1 MIQSPIALFDM
12 VKSKLLFITAITT
25 AAVLTPL
32 TVILAEISAT
42 SLSSPIPN
50 AEALRYKGVEKEFY
64 LNNMDNPKINET
76 LAGIPADMF
85 NIPEMTVK
93 KGDTVI
99 IHFLNVEPEV
109 SDRHS
114 FTIDGSPYATNVSL
128 DGGQNKTITFVAN
141 QTGIFKYYCI
151 YHMPSMTGQLVVS
164 PVTLDEFRAQQ
175 GQK

>member
-1 MIQSPIALFDM
+1 M
-12 VKSKLLFITAITT
+12 VRSKLLFISAIATA
-25 AAVLTPL
+25 
-32 TVILAEISAT
+32 VILTSLVVSLAGTSAT
-42 SLSSPIPN
+42 FSSLVPN
-50 AEALRYKGVEKEFY
+50 AEALKYKGVEREFY
-64 LNNMDNPKINET
+64 LDNLDNPKINET
-76 LAGIPADMF
+76 LAGIPADMY

-93 KGDTVI
+93 KGDTAL
-99 IHFLNVEPEV
+99 IHFLNVEPV
-109 SDRHS
+109 ATDRHS

-164 PVTLDEFRAQQ
+164 PITLDEIRAQQ